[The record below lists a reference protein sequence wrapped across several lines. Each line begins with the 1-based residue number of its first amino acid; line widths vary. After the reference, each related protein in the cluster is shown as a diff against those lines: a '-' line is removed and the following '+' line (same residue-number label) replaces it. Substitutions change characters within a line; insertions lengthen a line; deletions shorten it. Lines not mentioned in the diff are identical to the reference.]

1 MLHHELQPTM
11 ARLHFIVSQANAGV
25 GGSQQ
30 DMAPYVP
37 LVMPELQAALVD
49 PLPEVRAT
57 AARAMGSLLRSM
69 GDDLSKQVMP
79 WLLQT
84 LKSDVSTP
92 FPADLCQGFHLLT
105 GHASFAR

>member
-1 MLHHELQPTM
+1 MPD
-11 ARLHFIVSQANAGV
+11 I
-25 GGSQQ
+25 GSCDVQ

-84 LKSDVSTP
+84 LKSDVRP
-92 FPADLCQGFHLLT
+92 QP
-105 GHASFAR
+105 